1 MFEYECL
8 GCKKKYYSSI
18 EYSLMYN
25 ENRRCKVCGDSIFY
39 SIESLKPY
47 FKKIKWLKREYKS
60 LEDYIN
66 YGSENHEKKEM

>member
-1 MFEYECL
+1 
-8 GCKKKYYSSI
+8 
-18 EYSLMYN
+18 MYN